1 MSSARESTSLHYT
14 YIKHFSTKSHD
25 LLDLAEKTV
34 QLSKSRQLFNPA
46 TVNSLTDHP
55 SVEGGEVVSYQTS
68 FEGLLHVV
76 RDPAKQR

>member
-1 MSSARESTSLHYT
+1 MYKTF
-14 YIKHFSTKSHD
+14 FSTKFHVQ
-25 LLDLAEKTV
+25 LDLAEKTV
-34 QLSKSRQLFNPA
+34 QLSQSKSRGESQLFNPA